1 MMKELF
7 QDPAFWTLSIFL
19 ALLILRVPIA
29 ISLGFTAIF
38 IAWYCDLG
46 IRMMSYNYFAHVAK
60 FQLLAVP
67 FFILA
72 GTIMDKASLA
82 DKIIKLIR
90 EIVGTFTGGL
100 AIAAVAVATFWGAVS
115 GSTQATVAAVGTILI
130 PGMVASGYDKAYS
143 TAVVCAASGLA
154 IIIPPSITFILYS
167 SVTGVSV
174 GAIFAAGFFPG
185 FVIAGC
191 LMLCVYIVCRMRGY
205 KGEPRTDGLRGV
217 VKAARESFWALL
229 TPIIILG
236 GIYGGIFT
244 PTEAAAVACF
254 YGLFIG
260 VFIYKTIGAA
270 EIVGILKTTAS
281 ATATTV
287 FIASWAGLYSWVSNA
302 VGLIEKLSGALLS
315 ITSNES
321 VLLFIIYFIL
331 FIAGMLLD
339 AVSIVYV
346 FVPLMIPLM
355 ERFGWNPVWFGVMFT
370 VMVAVGT
377 ITPPVASNLFMGCRI
392 TGLKIEQITP
402 PIIPLLCSILIA
414 LAILSAFPE
423 ITLFVPRYLGLV

>member
-1 MMKELF
+1 MNALF
-7 QDPAFWTLSIFL
+7 HDPAFWTLFL
-19 ALLILRVPIA
+19 FIAFLLLRVPIA

-38 IAWYCDLG
+38 IAWFYELG
-46 IRMMSYNYFAHVAK
+46 IGMMSYNYFAHVAK

-100 AIAAVAVATFWGAVS
+100 AMATVVVATFWGAVS

-130 PGMVASGYDKAYS
+130 PGMVTSGYDKAYS

-191 LMLCVYIVCRMRGY
+191 LMICVYIICRIRGY
-205 KGEPRTDGLRGV
+205 KGESRTDGLRGV
-217 VKAARESFWALL
+217 LKAFLESFWALL
-229 TPIIILG
+229 TPVIILG

-254 YGLFIG
+254 YGLFVG
-260 VFIYKTIGAA
+260 VFIYKTIGLMD
-270 EIVGILKTTAS
+270 IIDILKTTAS
-281 ATATTV
+281 ATATTL
-287 FIASWAGLYSWVSNA
+287 FIASCAGLYSWVGNA

-315 ITSNES
+315 VSSNES
-321 VLLFIIYFIL
+321 ILLFIIYFIL
-331 FIAGMLLD
+331 FVAGMLLD

-355 ERFGWNPVWFGVMFT
+355 ERFSWNPVWFGVMFT
-370 VMVAVGT
+370 VMVAIGT

-392 TGLKIEQITP
+392 TGLKIEQLTP
-402 PIIPLLCSILIA
+402 PMIPLLGAVLVGLFILTV
-414 LAILSAFPE
+414 FPS
-423 ITLFVPRYLGLV
+423 ITLFLPRYLGLL